1 MSDHKSFDEPDS
13 RSGGFDLS
21 AVASLFEHAGV
32 GYDREED
39 RPFSR
44 FPPPPDAAM
53 TADTETLD
61 DLADADTH
69 VDDVPAGRDTGF
81 PVEEV
86 DTAVSDRTELPP
98 T

>member
-44 FPPPPDAAM
+44 FPPPLDAEMA
-53 TADTETLD
+53 ADTETMER
-61 DLADADTH
+61 
-69 VDDVPAGRDTGF
+69 VRDDVLAIVRGESR
-81 PVEEV
+81 
-86 DTAVSDRTELPP
+86 
-98 T
+98 